1 MPLLKYRTEP
11 LFPNIILYSSVI
23 SPFLQCQS
31 LAIIDLFSVSK
42 VVLSPAYHING
53 IIQSVAS
60 LLSIMYLRYI
70 HVILLVIFSLLL
82 NESENF
88 SVVSDS
94 LWPHGLYSPWNS
106 PGQKTGVGS
115 LSLLQGIFLTQ
126 GFNQCIVHC
135 RRILYQL
142 SYQGS
147 GKENSMDLWFMGSL
161 RGEHD

>member
-94 LWPHGLYSPWNS
+94 L
-106 PGQKTGVGS
+106 
-115 LSLLQGIFLTQ
+115 
-126 GFNQCIVHC
+126 
-135 RRILYQL
+135 
-142 SYQGS
+142 
-147 GKENSMDLWFMGSL
+147 
-161 RGEHD
+161 